1 MLDLLFLLSFETANK
16 NLLSA
21 PFTVDFGGVNTCLL
35 TIRIK
40 LTSSFPGRQELSD
53 VMTAGFIDLM
63 GKIWSVNTQPE
74 VSMVR
79 KKIPESLKSF
89 AQMNSSSFTDLS
101 EIEMCLSED

>member
-1 MLDLLFLLSFETANK
+1 
-16 NLLSA
+16 
-21 PFTVDFGGVNTCLL
+21 
-35 TIRIK
+35 
-40 LTSSFPGRQELSD
+40 
-53 VMTAGFIDLM
+53 MTAGFIDLM

>member
-1 MLDLLFLLSFETANK
+1 MLKRCSVRGVLTESVCECKKNPVLDLLFLLSLETANR

-63 GKIWSVNTQPE
+63 RGNLE
-74 VSMVR
+74 
-79 KKIPESLKSF
+79 
-89 AQMNSSSFTDLS
+89 
-101 EIEMCLSED
+101 C